1 MSHQNDV
8 AERIQLPPQSTQNN
22 SENLAGLTG
31 GETCLHQQQLI
42 ASVRRHLSEIE
53 ALSKGMSDAIG
64 KREDEISARL
74 DSDIEN
80 ELGLK
85 ERAMGAWNQ
94 HRSEHGC

>member
-1 MSHQNDV
+1 MSHKNDGP
-8 AERIQLPPQSTQNN
+8 ECIQLQPQSTHNID
-22 SENLAGLTG
+22 EDFAALTSG
-31 GETCLHQQQLI
+31 VTCLHQQQLM

-53 ALSKGMSDAIG
+53 ALSHGMCDALG
-64 KREDEISARL
+64 KHEDEKSARL